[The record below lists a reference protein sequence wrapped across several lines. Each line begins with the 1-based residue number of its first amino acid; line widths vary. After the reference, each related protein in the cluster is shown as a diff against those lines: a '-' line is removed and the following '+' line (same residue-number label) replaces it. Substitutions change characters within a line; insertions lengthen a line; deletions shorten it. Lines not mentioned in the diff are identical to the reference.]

1 VPVQCV
7 SGVPG
12 LAMAEVP
19 EVLPVVVPVSQP
31 VPVWLGGE
39 PVVLGEQMP
48 RGLPEGAARQLA
60 AVLADQRQPRR
71 AQGRAESRQPPATLA
86 VAGDVDLQADVAECQ
101 RLVRFLE
108 QVPDRRA
115 RRGRRHRLSYV
126 LAVAVVATAAGEPS
140 PTAMGEWAATA
151 PAALLARLGAQ
162 TGRGGGPRRPDRST
176 ITRALAATGDDLD
189 RALCGFLAAVR
200 RTQGGLA
207 YRSLHVDGKAVKKA
221 AGAGGRVPMLL
232 SARADDGTVA
242 AQLPIEAKTNEIPM
256 FAPLLDRID
265 DITGAVITGD
275 QLHTQRAHATYLH
288 ARGAHYIF
296 TVGENQPNLYAAADA
311 LPWQHIATEHATID
325 RGHAP
330 YRGPHHQDPARHRPD
345 PRPVPTRRTDLPAR
359 TVRLRPRRHP
369 PGRGSRL
376 GDHQPDRRPS
386 RPSSHRR
393 LHPRPLVRRVTALA
407 TRRRPRRGQ
416 QHRQTRLPSH
426 GRPPQ
431 PHHQHLRPTRHPQ
444 TRPTT
449 TRRPSRPLPAP
460 PAPPRTSETK
470 PQPPTVTQPH
480 PHRHPTVTTQP
491 VTTTPQPDH
500 PHHQHKHK
508 P

>member
-7 SGVPG
+7 SGAPG

-19 EVLPVVVPVSQP
+19 EVLPVVVPVAQP

-60 AVLADQRQPRR
+60 AVLADRPQPQDAGRSGR
-71 AQGRAESRQPPATLA
+71 AQGRVESWRPPARLA
-86 VAGDVDLQADVAECQ
+86 VDGDVDLQADVAECQ

-126 LAVAVVATAAGEPS
+126 LAVAVVAMAAGEPT

-162 TGRGGGPRRPDRST
+162 TGRGGGPRRPDRTT

-189 RALCGFLAAVR
+189 RALCAFLAAVR

-242 AQLPIEAKTNEIPM
+242 AQLPIDTKTNEIPM
-256 FAPLLDRID
+256 FAPLLDRIA

-325 RGHAP
+325 RGHGRIEVRTIKTLPATDRIRDLFPHVEQVFLLERYVYTPDGTLLGAVAVLGITSLTADQADPAAIAAYIRGHWSVESLHWLRDVVLGEDNSTVKRAYQAMAALRNLIISICALRGIRKLAPQLRAARRDP
-330 YRGPHHQDPARHRPD
+330 YR
-345 PRPVPTRRTDLPAR
+345 LP
-359 TVRLRPRRHP
+359 LLL
-369 PGRGSRL
+369 L
-376 GDHQPDRRPS
+376 G
-386 RPSSHRR
+386 
-393 LHPRPLVRRVTALA
+393 LA
-407 TRRRPRRGQ
+407 KPN
-416 QHRQTRLPSH
+416 PN
-426 GRPPQ
+426 PQ
-431 PHHQHLRPTRHPQ
+431 PSPN
-444 TRPTT
+444 
-449 TRRPSRPLPAP
+449 
-460 PAPPRTSETK
+460 RT
-470 PQPPTVTQPH
+470 PTVTQP
-480 PHRHPTVTTQP
+480 
-491 VTTTPQPDH
+491 
-500 PHHQHKHK
+500 
-508 P
+508 